1 LAAVSRI
8 GTENEVH
15 LRGLASESRAGR
27 HSDDSA
33 APPRYLAV
41 GALVLM
47 LTAPFA

>member
-15 LRGLASESRAGR
+15 LRGLA
-27 HSDDSA
+27 DDSA